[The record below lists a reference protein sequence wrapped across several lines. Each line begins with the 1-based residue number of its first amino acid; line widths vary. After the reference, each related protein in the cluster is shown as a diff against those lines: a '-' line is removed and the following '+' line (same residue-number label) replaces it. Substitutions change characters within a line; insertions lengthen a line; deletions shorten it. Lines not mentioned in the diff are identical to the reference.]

1 MHIPVLQKE
10 LIELLNP
17 AQNENFIDG
26 TINGGGHSRLI
37 LEKTSPGG
45 KLLGIDWTHELIEEL
60 SVRFEEEGHGERV
73 KLVADNFA
81 RLSEIVHENKFGPV
95 HGILLDLG
103 FSSWHL
109 DKSGRGFSFMKNE
122 RLDMRF
128 DKYNKLDAWT
138 IINQWPEEEI
148 GAAIRDYGQERFW
161 RKISVNIVA
170 ERQLSPINTT
180 HDLAAVIRKSVP
192 SWYCQQRINE
202 STKTFQALRIVV
214 NRELS
219 NLSRVLPQMIE
230 VLAPEGRMAV
240 ISFHEL
246 EDRIVKQFLKGEES
260 EGRIRLLTKKTVKAS
275 EDEIKINH
283 RARSARLRVAQKINL
298 NKNEN

>member
-1 MHIPVLQKE
+1 MHIPVLQNE
-10 LIELLNP
+10 LIELLDP
-17 AQNENFIDG
+17 KQGDNFIDG

-37 LEKTSPGG
+37 LEKTSPKG
-45 KLLGIDWTHELIEEL
+45 KLLGIDWTHELIEGL
-60 SVRFEEEGHGERV
+60 SVRFKEEGYEERV
-73 KLVADNFA
+73 KLVADNFS
-81 RLSEIVHENKFGPV
+81 RLEEIVQDNGFGPV
-95 HGILLDLG
+95 NGILLDLG

-138 IINQWPEEEI
+138 IINRWPEEEI

-161 RKISVNIVA
+161 RKISSNIVA
-170 ERQLSPINTT
+170 ERQLNPINTT
-180 HDLAAVIRKSVP
+180 YDLTAVIKKSVP
-192 SWYCQQRINE
+192 AWYCQQRINE

-219 NLSRVLPQMIE
+219 NLSRVLPQMVEI
-230 VLAPEGRMAV
+230 LAPEGRMAV

-260 EGRIRLLTKKTVKAS
+260 EGRIKLLTKRPIKAS
-275 EDEIKINH
+275 EEEIKINR
-283 RARSARLRVAQKINL
+283 RARSARLRVAQKLI
-298 NKNEN
+298 